1 MKHLAMLDSYYDI
14 LAPQVSTHLSNDD
27 HAALFTLYKVI
38 YPNYG
43 SRHYVQEISDLIV
56 ATFLSRW
63 ALHLRAS
70 QVLLSTNQG
79 KFVLSNMQATI
90 LDILNQSYPRWQ
102 SHQIFPYC
110 RTVDSTEMPH
120 GNSDNTAF
128 VLHMKCEL
136 LAPNVNLEDLTE
148 NLSH

>member
-1 MKHLAMLDSYYDI
+1 MSPMKRVAMLDNYYDI
-14 LAPQVSTHLSNDD
+14 LAPQVRTLSNDD
-27 HAALFTLYKVI
+27 YAALFTLYRVI
-38 YPNYG
+38 YPNYV
-43 SRHYVQEISDLIV
+43 SRYYIQEISDLIV
-56 ATFLSRW
+56 ATFFSRW
-63 ALHLRAS
+63 ALHL
-70 QVLLSTNQG
+70 LLSIQTHQG